1 MAVPDD
7 FTREFPAT
15 ISDDGEENGVLI
27 SLPRPGSNEQ
37 QSVGIYGTY
46 GTAVLVIEARQLGMQ
61 TFFPIGVY
69 DTKALTAAGTG
80 GSISLTD
87 DTSYLFTFNAGNYD
101 AICVYA
107 SALGTGSIQVEQASG
122 PYGGQPI
129 NVVASSG
136 ASAAGTTTITST
148 STSALAVGA
157 NGATNPVFSVN
168 AATGSVATGITV
180 IGAAA
185 AGGVAVNVIS
195 SGSDEN
201 VKYDA
206 KGAGTVTIGSVS
218 TGNVVLGTSGH
229 TLTLNNSSGAVT
241 LAAGGLTLTSGS
253 ILASSGN
260 LTLTSGNATL
270 TAGNLLLSAG
280 TATVTSANASAFA
293 VGRLGATTP
302 GLVVDAS
309 TSTCIT
315 GIKVTPKGTGNG
327 VAIASVG
334 ETNVAITLDGN
345 GSGTI
350 SLNAT
355 GTGGVIVG
363 SSTGRTLT
371 MAGTL
376 TSGGLVT
383 AAVQICTAGPLIYS
397 GSGAPSISAAVKGSL
412 YLCSNGSSTSTR
424 LYVASDNAGT
434 WVAVTTA
441 S

>member
-7 FTREFPAT
+7 FTRVFPAT
-15 ISDDGEENGVLI
+15 ISDDGEANGVLI

-46 GTAVLVIEARQLGMQ
+46 GTAVLVIEARQLGMD
-61 TFFPIGVY
+61 TFFPVGVY
-69 DTKALTAAGTG
+69 DTTALTAAGTG
-80 GSISLTD
+80 GSITLTD
-87 DTSYLFTFNAGNYD
+87 NGSYLFTFNAGNYD
-101 AICVYA
+101 AVCVYA
-107 SALGTGSIQVEQASG
+107 SALASGSISVEQASG

-129 NVVASSG
+129 NVTASSTTG
-136 ASAAGTTTITST
+136 ATGTTAITST
-148 STSALAVGA
+148 SANALAVGA
-157 NGATNPVFSVN
+157 NGTTNPVLNVN
-168 AATGSVATGITV
+168 ASAGSVATGITV
-180 IGAAA
+180 VGAAA
-185 AGGVAVNVIS
+185 GAGVAVTVTS
-195 SGSDEN
+195 SGSDDALAIN
-201 VKYDA
+201 A
-206 KGAGTVTIGSVS
+206 KGTGGITVGATS

-241 LAAGGLTLTSGS
+241 LAAGGLTLTTGNVTV
-253 ILASSGN
+253 SSGN
-260 LTLTSGNATL
+260 VTLTSGNATL
-270 TAGNLLLSAG
+270 TSGNLLLSAG

-309 TSTCIT
+309 TATCIT

-345 GSGTI
+345 GSGVI

-355 GTGGVIVG
+355 GTGGVIIG
-363 SSTGRTLT
+363 SSTGRVLT

-383 AAVQICTAGPLIYS
+383 AGVQICTAGPLIYS
-397 GSGAPSISAAVKGSL
+397 GTNAPTISAAVKGSL
-412 YLCSNGSSTSTR
+412 YLCNNGSSSSTR
-424 LYVASDNAGT
+424 LYVASDTSGT